1 MIKIYKIIILSIII
15 IFPLLAKAHVQHY
28 ANLNQ
33 IEFDIYRND
42 SHIGKHI
49 FTFNRSEEN
58 LSVKSE
64 INFEIKKFGVVL
76 YKYKATGTE
85 VFKDGKLI
93 KFNSETNQNKKLKYV
108 NIELVNDNDLM
119 GNYQKSKEL
128 AIDLELSNLK
138 DKRLELESKIESGQI
153 DGKAGQNLVNLYK
166 IVSAHAQWTASK
178 LKSKVYGKS
187 AEVLT
192 LKGSNSEPINI
203 SWTKN

>member
-1 MIKIYKIIILSIII
+1 MAGRKRKLSEKLKNIILDLIADGLTIRQ
-15 IFPLLAKAHVQHY
+15 IFSKPDGELFKKG
-28 ANLNQ
+28 
-33 IEFDIYRND
+33 IEYTWTSFR
-42 SHIGKHI
+42 K
-49 FTFNRSEEN
+49 
-58 LSVKSE
+58 
-64 INFEIKKFGVVL
+64 
-76 YKYKATGTE
+76 
-85 VFKDGKLI
+85 
-93 KFNSETNQNKKLKYV
+93 
-108 NIELVNDNDLM
+108 ELVNDNDLM

-128 AIDLELSNLK
+128 AIELELSNLK

-166 IVSAHAQWTASK
+166 IVSAHSQWTASK